1 MASGPSIS
9 PSPPTC
15 STSEGMPRP
24 SRTWSRDCS
33 HRAGRAS
40 SPTLDGPPRQPL
52 SRLWEPG
59 GSGPRW
65 KARPWSRAGERW
77 RCSYT
82 GFGAGSRAPCWYTP
96 SLVLLESLNPT
107 QLDAVEHTGGP
118 LLILAGAGS
127 GKTRVLTHRIAYILD
142 RGLAAPEEVLAIT
155 FTNKAAGEMKDRVA
169 LLVGPDSRRMWVSTF
184 HAFCARILRV
194 HAEKLGYKREFTIYD
209 GADQVRLVKR
219 CIVELG
225 KDPKRFNPRSF
236 AAQISAAKNVLATP
250 DDYLR
255 STEGYIAENVA
266 EVYDLY
272 QRRLYERNAM
282 DFDDLIMQTVAL
294 LEIFPEVRER
304 YQTRFKYIN
313 VDEYQ
318 DTNLAQYRLVNILAA
333 AHRNLCVV
341 GDDDQCIVEGTPVTM
356 ADGST
361 RQIEHVEAEDEV
373 LSCYG
378 SGDFRPARVAAVS
391 RSERSE
397 GVEITTAGGRRLVST
412 PEHVHFAG
420 YRLGLTP
427 QMHMTYLM
435 WKRGTGFRVG
445 TSRTYTNGR
454 TKPVVGFMQQSRQEH
469 ADASWVVS
477 THGTEG
483 EARASEALL
492 SMRYQLPTLPF
503 VARTGSEDGLVANQW
518 LIDQVFAGVECEAG
532 GQRLLD
538 DTGLHRGAP
547 HYLPQSYTGRRR
559 NVVVTLCG
567 DRRGRT
573 AMHGISMVG
582 RDDEGRRALESL
594 GLSVRRAKEGL
605 SSWRYE
611 SCFKDYGAAIKIV
624 EGIRSV
630 LDVSVQRVAR
640 LGADGGEV
648 VEGKSL
654 PFVPASAVRQ
664 GMAMFTEEGGYD
676 VVESVERVALE
687 RPVYDLDVEGTHNFV
702 ADGLVTHNSV
712 YSWRGADIRNIL
724 DFERD
729 YPEAKVVKLEQN
741 YRSTQTILDAANAVV
756 ANNASRKAKALWT
769 AGGEGD
775 RIRVFA
781 ASDEYA
787 EARFVVSEI
796 ERLIDGVASP
806 RDISVFYRTN
816 AQSRALEDVLV
827 RESIPYQVV
836 GGVRFYERAE
846 IKDAMAYLSVI
857 SNPDDSGSL
866 ERIINVPKRGIGN
879 TSVAKLQDYAR
890 KNGISLYDVLSEAD
904 AASLTGAAKKACRAV
919 RDLFEELRVAAVEV
933 APTDLIGAVL
943 DESGYR
949 RELEAEDTIEA
960 ESRLE
965 NLEELIN
972 AAREYERVDPEPTL
986 EGFLQEQALYSDQ
999 DSLTSE
1005 GGRVTLMTLHNAKGL
1020 EFGHVFVVGMEEGTF
1035 PHARSLD
1042 EHNLEEERRLAYV
1055 GITRARETLTLTHAK
1070 LRSSWGEREYR
1081 MPSRFLSEIP
1091 DEYKSGTVPTLEFA
1105 SGRGGWGVALPGRG
1119 GPETAVSGETA
1130 YKTGERVRH
1139 ARFGVGEVV
1148 EAASGRIVIRFGTEE
1163 RTFVPEIAPLSKV

>member
-1 MASGPSIS
+1 
-9 PSPPTC
+9 
-15 STSEGMPRP
+15 
-24 SRTWSRDCS
+24 
-33 HRAGRAS
+33 
-40 SPTLDGPPRQPL
+40 
-52 SRLWEPG
+52 
-59 GSGPRW
+59 
-65 KARPWSRAGERW
+65 
-77 RCSYT
+77 
-82 GFGAGSRAPCWYTP
+82 
-96 SLVLLESLNPT
+96 VLLDSLNPT
-107 QLDAVEHTGGP
+107 QLDAVEHTEGP

-127 GKTRVLTHRIAYILD
+127 GKTRVLTHRVAYLID
-142 RGLAAPEEVLAIT
+142 QGLAAPEEVLAIT
-155 FTNKAAGEMKDRVA
+155 FTNKAAREMKDRVA

-236 AAQISAAKNVLATP
+236 QAQISAAKNVLMAP
-250 DDYLR
+250 DDFLR
-255 STEGYIAENVA
+255 NTEGYIAENVA

-272 QRRLYERNAM
+272 QKRLYENNAM

-294 LEIFPEVRER
+294 LELFPEVRER
-304 YQTRFKYIN
+304 YQTRFKYIH

-318 DTNLAQYRLVNILAA
+318 DTNHAQYRLVNILAA

-341 GDDDQCIVEGTPVTM
+341 GDDDQCLIEGTPVTM
-356 ADGST
+356 ADGAMKP
-361 RQIEHVEAEDEV
+361 IEDISVGDEV
-373 LSCYG
+373 LSGYG
-378 SGDFRPARVAAVS
+378 SGDFRPARVTGVS
-391 RSERSE
+391 RSRKSE
-397 GVEITTAGGRRLVST
+397 GVRITTRSGRELVST

-420 YRLGLTP
+420 YKLGLTP
-427 QMHMTYLM
+427 KML
-435 WKRGTGFRVG
+435 
-445 TSRTYTNGR
+445 
-454 TKPVVGFMQQSRQEH
+454 
-469 ADASWVVS
+469 
-477 THGTEG
+477 
-483 EARASEALL
+483 
-492 SMRYQLPTLPF
+492 
-503 VARTGSEDGLVANQW
+503 
-518 LIDQVFAGVECEAG
+518 
-532 GQRLLD
+532 
-538 DTGLHRGAP
+538 
-547 HYLPQSYTGRRR
+547 
-559 NVVVTLCG
+559 VTLCG

-573 AMHGISMVG
+573 AMHRVSMVG
-582 RDDEGRRALESL
+582 RDDEGRHALEGL
-594 GLSVRRAKEGL
+594 GLSVRRAKEG
-605 SSWRYE
+605 SASWRYE
-611 SCFKDYGAAIKIV
+611 SCFKDYGSAMEIV
-624 EGIRSV
+624 ERIRSV

-640 LGADGGEV
+640 LGADGGEI

-654 PFVPASAVRQ
+654 PFITASAVRP
-664 GMAMFTEEGGYD
+664 GMAMFAVEGGYD
-676 VVESVERVALE
+676 VVESVEPVALE
-687 RPVYDLDVEGTHNFV
+687 VPVFDIDVEGTHNFI
-702 ADGLVTHNSV
+702 ANGLVTHNSV

-756 ANNASRKAKALWT
+756 ANNASRKAKELWT
-769 AGGEGD
+769 AGDEGD

-781 ASDEYA
+781 ASDEYS

-796 ERLIDGVASP
+796 ERLIDGGTSA

-827 RESIPYQVV
+827 REGIPYQVV

-866 ERIINVPKRGIGN
+866 ERIINVPKRGLGN
-879 TSVAKLQDYAR
+879 TSVAKLQDHAR
-890 KNGISLYDVLSEAD
+890 KNGIPLYDALAEAD
-904 AASLTGAAKKACRAV
+904 AAGLTGAARKACRTV
-919 RDLFEELRVAAVEV
+919 RDLIEGLRVAAVEV
-933 APTDLIGAVL
+933 PPTELIGAVL

-949 RELEAEDTIEA
+949 KELEAEDTIEA

-972 AAREYERVDPEPTL
+972 AAREYERVEPEPTL
-986 EGFLQEQALYSDQ
+986 AGFLQEQALYADQ
-999 DSLTSE
+999 DSMTSE
-1005 GGRVTLMTLHNAKGL
+1005 GGSVTLMTLHNAKGL
-1020 EFGHVFVVGMEEGTF
+1020 EFSHVFVVGMEEGTF

-1055 GITRARETLTLTHAK
+1055 GITRAKETLTLTHAR

-1091 DEYKSGTVPTLEFA
+1091 DEYKSGTVPSTLTGA
-1105 SGRGGWGVALPGRG
+1105 TGRGGWGVALSGQG
-1119 GPETAVSGETA
+1119 GPERAASGETRYRA
-1130 YKTGERVRH
+1130 GERVRH

-1148 EAASGRIVIRFGTEE
+1148 EAGAGRIVIRFGTEE

>member
-1 MASGPSIS
+1 M
-9 PSPPTC
+9 
-15 STSEGMPRP
+15 
-24 SRTWSRDCS
+24 
-33 HRAGRAS
+33 
-40 SPTLDGPPRQPL
+40 
-52 SRLWEPG
+52 
-59 GSGPRW
+59 
-65 KARPWSRAGERW
+65 
-77 RCSYT
+77 
-82 GFGAGSRAPCWYTP
+82 
-96 SLVLLESLNPT
+96 LLESLNPT
-107 QLDAVEHTGGP
+107 QLDAVEHTEGP

-127 GKTRVLTHRIAYILD
+127 GKTRVLTHRVAYLID
-142 RGLAAPEEVLAIT
+142 QGLAAPEEVLAIT
-155 FTNKAAGEMKDRVA
+155 FTNKAAREMKDRVA

-236 AAQISAAKNVLATP
+236 QSQISAAKNVLMAP
-250 DDYLR
+250 DDFLR
-255 STEGYIAENVA
+255 NTEGYIAENVA

-272 QRRLYERNAM
+272 QKRLYENNAM

-294 LEIFPEVRER
+294 LELFPEVRER
-304 YQTRFKYIN
+304 YQTRFKYIH

-318 DTNLAQYRLVNILAA
+318 DTNHAQYRLVNILAA

-341 GDDDQCIVEGTPVTM
+341 GDDDQCLIEGTPVTM

-361 RQIEHVEAEDEV
+361 KPIQKISVGDEV
-373 LSCYG
+373 LSGYG
-378 SGDFRPARVAAVS
+378 SGNFRPAKVTGVS
-391 RSERSE
+391 RSEKFE
-397 GVEITTAGGRRLVST
+397 GVRITTRSGRQLVST

-420 YRLGLTP
+420 YKLGLTP

-435 WKRGTGFRVG
+435 RRKDKGFRVG

-454 TKPVVGFMQQSRQEH
+454 VKPVVGFMQRSRQEH
-469 ADASWVVS
+469 ADAAWVVS
-477 THGTEG
+477 THETEG
-483 EARASEALL
+483 EARAAETTLALK
-492 SMRYQLPTLPF
+492 YQVPTLPF
-503 VARTGSEDGLVANQW
+503 VARAGSENGLVANQA
-518 LIDQVFAGVECEAG
+518 LIDRVFSEVECEEG
-532 GQRLLD
+532 GHRLLTD
-538 DTGLHRGAP
+538 SGLRPEIP
-547 HYLPQSYTGRRR
+547 HYLPQSFTGRRR

-567 DRRGRT
+567 DRRGKT
-573 AMHGISMVG
+573 AMHRISMVG
-582 RDDEGRRALESL
+582 RDEEGQRALEGL
-594 GLSVRRAKEGL
+594 DLSVRQAKHGS

-611 SCFKDYGAAIKIV
+611 SCFKDYSAAMKLV
-624 EGIRSV
+624 DRIRSV

-654 PFVPASAVRQ
+654 PFVPASAVRP
-664 GMAMFTEEGGYD
+664 GMAMFTQEGGYD
-676 VVESVERVALE
+676 VVESVERVALD
-687 RPVYDLDVEGTHNFV
+687 RPVYDIDVGGTHNFV
-702 ADGLVTHNSV
+702 AGGLVTHNSV

-756 ANNASRKAKALWT
+756 ANNASRKAKELWT
-769 AGGEGD
+769 AGDEGD

-796 ERLIDGVASP
+796 ERLIDGGTSA
-806 RDISVFYRTN
+806 RDVSVFYRTN

-827 RESIPYQVV
+827 REGIPYQVV

-857 SNPDDSGSL
+857 ANPDDSGSL
-866 ERIINVPKRGIGN
+866 ERIINVPKRGLGN
-879 TSVAKLQDYAR
+879 TSVAKLQDYAS
-890 KNGISLYDVLSEAD
+890 KNGISLYGALSEAD
-904 AASLTGAAKKACRAV
+904 AADLTGAARKACRAV
-919 RDLFEELRVAAVEV
+919 RDLFEGLRVAAVEV
-933 APTDLIGAVL
+933 PPTDLIGAVL

-949 RELEAEDTIEA
+949 KELEAEDTVEA

-972 AAREYERVDPEPTL
+972 AAREYERVEPEPTL
-986 EGFLQEQALYSDQ
+986 AGFLQEQALYSDQ
-999 DSLTSE
+999 DSMTSE
-1005 GGRVTLMTLHNAKGL
+1005 GGSVTLMTLHNAKGL
-1020 EFGHVFVVGMEEGTF
+1020 EYSHVFVVGMEEGTF

-1055 GITRARETLTLTHAK
+1055 GITRAKETLTLTHAR

-1091 DEYKSGTVPTLEFA
+1091 DEFKSGTVPSTLA
-1105 SGRGGWGVALPGRG
+1105 GATGRGGWGVAISGRRDSQG
-1119 GPETAVSGETA
+1119 SASSGTQ
-1130 YKTGERVRH
+1130 YRVGERVRH
-1139 ARFGVGEVV
+1139 AKFGVGEVV
-1148 EAASGRIVIRFGTEE
+1148 EAGAGRIVIRFGTEE
-1163 RTFVPEIAPLSKV
+1163 RTFVPEIAPLSKVT